1 MRWWSKKFDISK
13 TYIIFRKNL
22 GMKKRLSIE
31 EKKQQAFID
40 LINKMFQIAGHN
52 VTYDDIKDRKDDWYR
67 EWTMTVE
74 QSNEWKSWGEAYLKK
89 LFKWN
94 KVICEK
100 EMSWINLSYGL
111 KLSNFEEYYS
121 KNEIK

>member
-1 MRWWSKKFDISK
+1 
-13 TYIIFRKNL
+13 
-22 GMKKRLSIE
+22 MKKRLSIE

-74 QSNEWKSWGEAYLKK
+74 QSNEWRRWGEAHFKK

-94 KVICEK
+94 KKVCER
-100 EMSWINLSYGL
+100 EMGWINLSYGL
-111 KLSNFEEYYS
+111 KFSNFEEYHS
-121 KNEIK
+121 KNETK